1 MPIFLQPKPRI
12 IPLQAA
18 MQLHTKEGSPVDPVP
33 FIIVALIGITVCFT
47 FGPPYFR
54 ALGLSLPYG
63 LGISTGLALIV
74 SIAAYHRYV
83 RTATPEQDSQ
93 IPLRYRLQRL
103 YYAVFIGLVLIG
115 LLALPLV
122 FTLR

>member
-1 MPIFLQPKPRI
+1 
-12 IPLQAA
+12 
-18 MQLHTKEGSPVDPVP
+18 MQLRTKEGVPVDPVP

-47 FGPPYFR
+47 FGPPYFA
-54 ALGLSLPYG
+54 ALGFSLEAG
-63 LGISTGLALIV
+63 FGISTGLALLV

-93 IPLRYRLQRL
+93 LSLRFRLQRL

-115 LLALPLV
+115 LLALPLI